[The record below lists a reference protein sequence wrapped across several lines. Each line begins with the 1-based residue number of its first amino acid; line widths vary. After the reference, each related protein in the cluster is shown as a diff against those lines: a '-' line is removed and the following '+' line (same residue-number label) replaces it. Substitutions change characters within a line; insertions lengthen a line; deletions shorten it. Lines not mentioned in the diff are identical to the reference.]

1 MSSAYREI
9 RELVAQPDTEA
20 ALARLLAL
28 VRQVAPAREDV
39 VVNLIG
45 QHNDLEQR
53 ITDNR
58 VLEFNIGVYRAQVAG
73 ELLDILAAVEE
84 RQEEPEDLPERHPV
98 DIFHAYTINREDQ
111 MDDLLDFRSARDQ
124 CQFFVL
130 QGDDRHEHE
139 HFFERV
145 AHDLMGHFRDIDNPD
160 LLNPISVERLT
171 PYVVARR
178 RKPEEYRQEIL
189 VRLYDKAGLNADAHG
204 PLMEK
209 TLQYFWENSP
219 RVNALGTGDVV
230 TVFFRL
236 EDQDRQPQLA
246 AETVTWFIDHIRRAP
261 LPETAPQ
268 FLFFFSFEFNERRAE
283 RAESVR
289 QAVRDIAGACVISEF
304 EKVWCDDVVTWLKRY
319 RKVLT
324 GGENP
329 RVWGESKF
337 DPDTPQYMALINPEI
352 QRLIN
357 DYNENQIP

>member
-1 MSSAYREI
+1 MSSAFKEI
-9 RELVAQPDTEA
+9 RDLVALPDIDA
-20 ALARLLAL
+20 ALVQLRS
-28 VRQVAPAREDV
+28 VVQQVAPEREDAV
-39 VVNLIG
+39 VQLTSR
-45 QHNDLEQR
+45 HNDQERR
-53 ITDNR
+53 ITNGEI
-58 VLEFNIGVYRAQVAG
+58 LEFHVSTYRAQVAG
-73 ELLDILAAVEE
+73 DLLRLVSSIEN
-84 RQEEPEDLPERHPV
+84 RQEDPAGLPERHPV

-111 MDDLLDFRSARDQ
+111 MDDLLDFRCSDEQ
-124 CQFFVL
+124 CQFFIL

-160 LLNPISVERLT
+160 LLNPVSVERLT
-171 PYVVARR
+171 PYVVSRR

-204 PLMEK
+204 PLMDK

-219 RVNALGTGDVV
+219 RVNALEKGDIV

-236 EDQDRQPQLA
+236 EDQDRKPELA
-246 AETVTWFIDHIRRAP
+246 AETVTWFIEHIRSHP
-261 LPETAPQ
+261 LPESAPQ

-289 QAVRDIAGACVISEF
+289 QAVQDIAGACVISEF
-304 EKVWCDDVVTWLKRY
+304 EKVWCDDVVNWLKRY

-324 GGENP
+324 EGDNP
-329 RVWGESKF
+329 RIFGESIF
-337 DPDTPQYMALINPEI
+337 DPDTPHYMAVINPEI

-357 DYNENQIP
+357 DYNEKLIS